1 MVKNEEFYERA
12 QKVRDYYKSIP
23 APLYE
28 NVVKKIAG
36 EVFANGDEI
45 PDELIFAYH
54 HCSKDIVEDV
64 LERLK
69 MEYEKLTQLDD
80 YYVIRKLR
88 LKD

>member
-12 QKVRDYYKSIP
+12 QKARDYYQSIP
-23 APLYE
+23 APIYE

-36 EVFANGDEI
+36 EVFSNGDEI
-45 PDELIFAYH
+45 PDELIFAYY

-64 LERLK
+64 LERLR
-69 MEYEKLTQLDD
+69 MEYEKLTQLND
-80 YYVIRKLR
+80 YYIIRKLR